1 MNNDIANILNRLR
14 MIESD
19 LTPASVKKGL
29 NKQQKSV
36 PQLPAL
42 FKPENISPVLGTN
55 TQKKPLGKNMF
66 GDSREPAGNAL
77 SERMAS
83 IDEDMLSRVRN
94 DLAQYLDYLE
104 NKKDDD
110 VEQKKKRLMQQAA
123 KKIQD
128 RNPAKPGDQQEYE
141 ETQEPMLSGTAMMSP
156 VSVGESEQP
165 AKIIALED
173 GTCLECWGDQDR
185 GFEIRHAGRV
195 LPSRFGTLDEA
206 EMAVEMF
213 RAHRRSLPQDPSED
227 YLEEA

>member
-1 MNNDIANILNRLR
+1 MNHDIANILNRLR
-14 MIESD
+14 VIESD
-19 LTPASVKKGL
+19 VTPVTVKKGL

-42 FKPENISPVLGTN
+42 FKPETVSPVLGGK
-55 TQKKPLGKNMF
+55 QKKPFGNYMV
-66 GDSREPAGNAL
+66 GDSKEPARNAL
-77 SERMAS
+77 AERMAS
-83 IDEDMLSRVRN
+83 IDEDMLSRVKN

-110 VEQKKKRLMQQAA
+110 VEQKKKRLERQAA
-123 KKIQD
+123 EKIQD

-156 VSVGESEQP
+156 VSVGESAEP
-165 AKIIALED
+165 VKIIALED
-173 GTCLECWGDQDR
+173 GTCLECWGDQSR
-185 GFEIRHAGRV
+185 GFEIRHGGRV

-213 RAHRRSLPQDPSED
+213 RAHRRGLPQHPNQD

>member
-1 MNNDIANILNRLR
+1 MNHDIANILNRLR
-14 MIESD
+14 VIESD
-19 LTPASVKKGL
+19 VTPVSVKKGL

-42 FKPENISPVLGTN
+42 FRPENISPVLSSN
-55 TQKKPLGKNMF
+55 TQKKPLGKNMV

-77 SERMAS
+77 AKRMAS

-110 VEQKKKRLMQQAA
+110 VEQKKKRLERQAA
-123 KKIQD
+123 EKIQD
-128 RNPAKPGDQQEYE
+128 RNPAKPGDQQAYD
-141 ETQEPMLSGTAMMSP
+141 ETEEPMMSGSAMMTP

-165 AKIIALED
+165 VKILALED
-173 GTCLECWGDQDR
+173 GACLECYGDQNR

-195 LPSRFGTLDEA
+195 LPSRFATLDEA

-213 RAHRRSLPQDPSED
+213 RAHRRGLPQDPNQD